1 MIVTWSEDMQT
12 GQFSRIPNPRIPA
25 TDAVIESIVKY
36 GKRPNPPTRNMLAG
50 FEGLAGPS
58 LLSRFGAWLRGER

>member
-50 FEGLAGPS
+50 FEGPG
-58 LLSRFGAWLRGER
+58 LLFRLGAWLRGER

>member
-50 FEGLAGPS
+50 FEGQNSG
-58 LLSRFGAWLRGER
+58 LLSRFSAWLRGER